1 MKKAYNPEWIQNLEI
16 IKMADSW
23 FEKKLISEAQL
34 METKSGFAVPFYN
47 PGIFVKIGLFLFTL
61 LACSFFGGFLSMFFL
76 GMTDGDGALTLLSIA
91 AGCSFVFALE
101 LLIRDKKLYHSGVDN
116 ALLYSAIAAFTT
128 PYFLIFTS
136 PTVAQSCFYILII
149 LAIAHYRYADAFIA
163 MAGYAVLFTLLA
175 NLMMKFSLGAAL
187 LPFGIMAASA
197 IVYFFADKA
206 RSDYYAICNRVFK
219 VLSLV
224 TFYLG
229 GNYYAVREGNALLND
244 LPGSIAPQI
253 SFAPLFYFFTLAIPV
268 LYVVAGLKT
277 KDRILFITGLL
288 AIAFS
293 VFTYRYYFAFLPIE
307 QGLALAG
314 ILMMVT
320 SVSVIRYLKTTKHGL
335 TDDQDGKRKLA
346 NLEALIIAQQVG
358 QTPQERGV
366 EFGQGNFGGAGA
378 GDGY

>member
-1 MKKAYNPEWIQNLEI
+1 MKKLYNPEWIQNLEI
-16 IKMADSW
+16 IRLADSW
-23 FEKKLISEAQL
+23 FEKKLISESQL
-34 METKSGFAVPFYN
+34 IGIKAGFSVPFYN

-61 LACSFFGGFLSMFFL
+61 VACSFFGGFLSMFFL
-76 GMTDGDGALTLLSIA
+76 GMSDGDGPLSLLSIV
-91 AGCSFVFALE
+91 AGCAFIFVLE

-128 PYFLIFTS
+128 PYFLIVTS

-163 MAGYAVLFTLLA
+163 IASYAVLFTLLA
-175 NLMMKFSLGAAL
+175 NLMMKFPLGAAL
-187 LPFGIMAASA
+187 LPFGIMAVSA
-197 IVYFFADKA
+197 IIFFFANKA
-206 RSDYYAICNRVFK
+206 VSDYYSFCNKVFK

-253 SFAPLFYFFTLAIPV
+253 SFAQLFYFFTLAIPI
-268 LYVVAGLKT
+268 LYVAAGLKT
-277 KDRILFITGLL
+277 KDRILFITGLF

-293 VFTYRYYFAFLPIE
+293 VFTYRYYFAFLPVE

-320 SVSVIRYLKTTKHGL
+320 SVSIIKYLKTTKHGL

-366 EFGQGNFGGAGA
+366 EFGEGNFGGAGA
-378 GDGY
+378 GEGY